1 MFAIPLS
8 PTPQITGFAAPSC
21 HRYLVAFDIFLFF
34 KAILD
39 GFLKIALKMRPK
51 TNETNTGEDEEASL
65 SRELFHTAIPVGSKI
80 GEENGLEV
88 ILDIENFNFAYHK
101 VSSQGLKVAVHDHRY
116 VNHQMENTS

>member
-1 MFAIPLS
+1 
-8 PTPQITGFAAPSC
+8 
-21 HRYLVAFDIFLFF
+21 
-34 KAILD
+34 
-39 GFLKIALKMRPK
+39 MRPK

-116 VNHQMENTS
+116 DNHQMENTS